1 MQHRSSNAVN
11 LAQAQAA
18 IVAKARSLLG
28 TPYVY
33 GVTDCEWLTRQCAA
47 AIGVT
52 IPWGATEQYDDKA
65 LPHVSG
71 ALEPG
76 DFVYFHD
83 IEDPPGEDHCGV
95 YISDDIFG
103 NVMIDAPYTGGVTRH
118 DYFSLTG
125 TDGDLRY
132 TGAIRVA
139 ALVATPDPTESD
151 DDMAKIFVARGSTA
165 PYLVGGVPVLK
176 EYLPNAKC
184 EVLLEL
190 GYAIERDVD
199 PGFVAEIPDAPGSA
213 SPEEILPVAEPPT
226 AEEAAPEPPA
236 EETDVVATP
245 QTPAGDTPEETAPA
259 APLLKPGDP
268 GWRQTR

>member
-1 MQHRSSNAVN
+1 MN

-18 IVAKARSLLG
+18 IIARAHALLG

-33 GVTDCEWLTRQCAA
+33 GKTDCEWLTRTCAL

-52 IPWGATEQYDDKA
+52 IPWGATEQFDDPH
-65 LPHVSG
+65 LPHVLG

-83 IEDPPGEDHCGV
+83 LGDPPGEDHCGV
-95 YISDDIFG
+95 YISPG
-103 NVMIDAPYTGGVTRH
+103 LMIDSPYTGAVVRY
-118 DYFSLTG
+118 DPFSLTG
-125 TDGDLRY
+125 TDGVLQY

-139 ALVATPDPTESD
+139 SLVATPDPTESD
-151 DDMAKIFVARGSTA
+151 DDMAKIFVAQGSTA

-184 EVLLEL
+184 EALLKL

-199 PGFVAEIPDAPGSA
+199 PGFVTAIPDVPGSA
-213 SPEEILPVAEPPT
+213 QLPFVPTPLT
-226 AEEAAPEPPA
+226 AEEAAPEPPT

>member
-1 MQHRSSNAVN
+1 MN

-18 IVAKARSLLG
+18 ITAKASSLLG

-33 GVTDCEWLTRQCAA
+33 GKTDCEWLTRQCAL

-52 IPWGATEQYDDKA
+52 IPWGATEQYDDPH
-65 LPHVSG
+65 LPHVLG
-71 ALEPG
+71 VLEPG

-83 IEDPPGEDHCGV
+83 LGDPPGEDHCGV
-95 YISDDIFG
+95 YISPG
-103 NVMIDAPYTGGVTRH
+103 LMIDSPYTGAVVRY
-118 DYFSLTG
+118 DPFSLTG
-125 TDGDLRY
+125 TDGVLQY
-132 TGAIRVA
+132 IGAVRVA
-139 ALVATPDPTESD
+139 TLVATPDPTESD
-151 DDMAKIFVARGSTA
+151 DDMAKIFVAQGSTA

-184 EVLLEL
+184 EALLKL

-199 PGFVAEIPDAPGSA
+199 PGFVTAIPNAPGSA
-213 SPEEILPVAEPPT
+213 PSAEVLPVAEPPAAAVADIEVPAVPDEPVTEMATEPET
-226 AEEAAPEPPA
+226 AEPEEAAP
-236 EETDVVATP
+236 V
-245 QTPAGDTPEETAPA
+245 

>member
-1 MQHRSSNAVN
+1 VN

-18 IVAKARSLLG
+18 IVAKARSLFG

-33 GVTDCEWLTRQCAA
+33 GKTDCEWLTRTCAL

-52 IPWGATEQYDDKA
+52 IPWGATEQYDH
-65 LPHVSG
+65 LPHVLG

-83 IEDPPGEDHCGV
+83 LGDPPGEDHCGV
-95 YISDDIFG
+95 YICPG
-103 NVMIDAPYTGGVTRH
+103 LMIDSPYTGAVVRY
-118 DYFSLTG
+118 DYFSITEPHETLA
-125 TDGDLRY
+125 Y
-132 TGAIRVA
+132 TGAVRVA
-139 ALVATPDPTESD
+139 TLVATPDPTESD

-184 EVLLEL
+184 EALLEL

-199 PGFVAEIPDAPGSA
+199 PGFVTAIPDVPGSA
-213 SPEEILPVAEPPT
+213 SSAEVLPVAEPPA
-226 AEEAAPEPPA
+226 AEETAPEPPA

-245 QTPAGDTPEETAPA
+245 QTPAGGTPEETAPA
-259 APLLKPGDP
+259 APLLEPGDP